1 MIGEEGVPVE
11 WEIGRAGKALDFPSI
26 IFLKLAVTV
35 ATKIGTRERH
45 QHLQDLTDLL
55 TPYLDGQ
62 YQEDIGNAAEA
73 RTNIAAGKGLDGRL
87 HAEDDDGHLTPR
99 EAVPVH
105 QRLWLA
111 ALMAMMKRHGLLGE
125 TWIRG

>member
-26 IFLKLAVTV
+26 IFLKLAVSV
-35 ATKIGTRERH
+35 ATKIGSRERH

-55 TPYLDGQ
+55 TPYQDGD
-62 YQEDIGNAAEA
+62 YQDAIGQAAEK
-73 RTNIAAGKGLDGRL
+73 RDEMMGQK
-87 HAEDDDGHLTPR
+87 ESR
-99 EAVPVH
+99 EAVTTH
-105 QRLWLA
+105 QRMWLA
-111 ALMAMMKRHGLLGE
+111 ALMTMMKRHGLLGE